1 MSQLICL
8 GEALIDMIAEP
19 GYPLGTAPAFRPHP
33 GGAPAN
39 VAVAASK
46 LGIQTAFLGKVGDDP
61 FGRHI
66 ASVLAGHGVD
76 TGGMRFD
83 ASYRTSLAFVA
94 VNEAGVPEYTFYRNP
109 GADMM
114 YDTGDV
120 DTHRIR
126 RCQALHFGSISLLDE
141 PSRSATLYAVRL
153 ARECGALVSYDPN
166 LRPVLWSDPDLA
178 LSRANEGARLADVI
192 KLTDDELKAL
202 VGTSDPAVGADLL
215 MCRMPL
221 LQLVAVT
228 MGERGCYWRTAQH
241 EGHVAG
247 HPVRVAD
254 TVGCGDAFDAALLMQ
269 LLMMQVTRDIL
280 QRIDS
285 ERMRTVFDFANAA
298 AALTATRP
306 GAMQAA
312 PTEGMVEVF
321 LRRRDME
328 AKR

>member
-19 GYPLGTAPAFRPHP
+19 GYSLGTSPAFRPHP

-39 VAVAASK
+39 VSVAASK
-46 LGIQTAFLGKVGDDP
+46 LGIQTAFFGKVGDDA

-66 ASVLAGHGVD
+66 ASVLAGFGVD

-83 ASYRTSLAFVA
+83 AEHRTSLAFVA
-94 VNEAGVPEYTFYRNP
+94 VNESGVPEYSFYRSP

-114 YDTGDV
+114 YETGDV

-126 RCQALHFGSISLLDE
+126 RSQALHFGSISLLDE
-141 PSRSATLYAVRL
+141 PSRSATLFAVRL

-166 LRPVLWSDPDLA
+166 LRPPLWKDPDLA
-178 LSRANEGARLADVI
+178 LSRTTEGARHADII
-192 KLTDDELKAL
+192 KLTDEELKKL
-202 VGTSDPAVGADLL
+202 VGSSDPAVGADML

-228 MGERGCYWRTAQH
+228 LGERGCYWRTARH

-254 TVGCGDAFDAALLMQ
+254 TVGCGDTFDAAMLAQ
-269 LLMMQVTRDIL
+269 LLVMQVTRDTL
-280 QRIDS
+280 ASLES
-285 ERMRTVFDFANAA
+285 ERLKSVFAFANAA

-321 LRRRDME
+321 LRRRQPEDIG
-328 AKR
+328 